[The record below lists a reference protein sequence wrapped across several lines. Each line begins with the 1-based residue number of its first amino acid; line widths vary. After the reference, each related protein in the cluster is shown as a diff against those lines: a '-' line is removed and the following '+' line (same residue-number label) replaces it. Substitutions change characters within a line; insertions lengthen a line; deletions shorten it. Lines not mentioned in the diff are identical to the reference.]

1 MGMICNAAVELRI
14 QTPGGGIVI
23 TGTGESLTS
32 KGQVIVQGSEPLAKF
47 RWYRDMLSLA
57 RNALRYGR
65 WYYSPK
71 SECYVVRTKDVVL
84 QTNEVPLNKTFFR
97 MLLWAALDVVNRD
110 REPEKPTAI
119 ECPKGE
125 SVRIGHYDFKV

>member
-14 QTPGGGIVI
+14 QTPGGDILI
-23 TGTGESLTS
+23 TGTGPSITS
-32 KGQVIVQGSEPLAKF
+32 KGQVFVRGTEPLAKF
-47 RWYRDMLSLA
+47 RWYRDILAQA

-65 WYYSPK
+65 WYWSPR
-71 SECYVVRTKDVVL
+71 SECYVIRTKDVVL

-97 MLLWAALDVVNRD
+97 TLLWAAHDVVERD

-119 ECPKGE
+119 ECPKEGIQ
-125 SVRIGHYDFKV
+125 IGKYRMKV